1 MWSSMFMAKNNS
13 YNKHYTMDIIRF
25 VYLVACCCI
34 LYITIKKKTSEQVEE
49 YDNIKEG
56 DNSQKSSCEL
66 SYPNSTDEDGIRDTE
81 DLKYT
86 LETVNAWVGNCDQK
100 NNILLSIMGVA
111 ITILLSSDF
120 VIKLRQIIFTPFIQ
134 YWTGER
140 TNIAFSLGRLC
151 VFILLLS
158 SAAFTIK
165 SCYYLF
171 KAIGANIDYAAMY
184 NTNPQLPKQSYI
196 FFKTI
201 SQMSYK
207 QFQDDYIDIKEDL
220 KAQIYVNSK
229 IATNKFENYKRG
241 MFWFKVLLISTVM
254 LFISIMIM

>member
-1 MWSSMFMAKNNS
+1 
-13 YNKHYTMDIIRF
+13 MDIIRF

-34 LYITIKKKTSEQVEE
+34 LYITIKKKTSDQIEK

-56 DNSQKSSCEL
+56 DYSQKSSCEL
-66 SYPNSTDEDGIRDTE
+66 SNPNSTDEDSIRDTE

-86 LETVNAWVGNCDQK
+86 LETVNAWISNCDQK
-100 NNILLSIMGVA
+100 TNILLSIMGVA

-120 VIKLRQIIFTPFIQ
+120 VIKLRQIIFTPFVQ

-140 TNIAFSLGRLC
+140 TNIAFSLGKSC

-158 SAAFTIK
+158 SAAFVIK
-165 SCYYLF
+165 SCHYLF
-171 KAIGANIDYAAMY
+171 KAIGANIDYTAMY

-229 IATNKFENYKRG
+229 IATNKFENYKQG
-241 MFWFKVLLISTVM
+241 MFWFKILLISTVM